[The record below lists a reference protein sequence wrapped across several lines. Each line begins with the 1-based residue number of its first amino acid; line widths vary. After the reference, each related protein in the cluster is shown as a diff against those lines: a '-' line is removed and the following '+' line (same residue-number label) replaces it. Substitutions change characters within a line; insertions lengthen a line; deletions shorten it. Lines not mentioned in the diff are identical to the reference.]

1 MEKLK
6 VKDAVVSASRASTHS
21 HTSVKLPRLHLRS
34 FAGNLTQWTSFWESF
49 QSAVHDNDELTDTEK
64 FNYLNSLME
73 RSAKEAISG
82 FLLTAGNYYEAI
94 KTLQKRFGSR
104 QHIVDKHLDILFS
117 VDTSNVRGL
126 R

>member
-64 FNYLNSLME
+64 FNYLNSLVE

-82 FLLTAGNYYEAI
+82 FSLTAGNYHEAI